1 MVAMVEAVMAS
12 ISCTIEGRESALT
25 GESQGLR
32 CRVPRVRWCA
42 MRGRDGWESLSSW
55 SEVMMGGRLGG
66 IFFPERRGMAEG
78 LVATAD
84 NGGGV
89 RLR

>member
-1 MVAMVEAVMAS
+1 
-12 ISCTIEGRESALT
+12 
-25 GESQGLR
+25 
-32 CRVPRVRWCA
+32 

-84 NGGGV
+84 NGGKVAVEVKAGSGV
-89 RLR
+89 EG